1 MKKLIQEKNVKLLIM
16 LCSLIYFISY
26 TTRINYA
33 AVLLEIVKTQNI
45 TKAAASMAL
54 TASAVTYGAGQL
66 ISGFLGDK
74 IKPKYLIFTGI
85 ITASLMNMLIFF
97 AKNPTSMT
105 VIWGINGFA
114 QAMLWPPL
122 VRTLTDMLTASDYKK
137 ASVTVSIA
145 SSVATIAIYFIAPLF
160 ITFLNWRS
168 LFLATS
174 LCGFITSFI
183 WIKGFNIL
191 YKRREDYKPE
201 NFSFGKLENEKKKIS
216 GKVYVFL
223 MFVMLAIAMQ
233 GILRDG
239 ITNWMPTYISETF
252 NLGSAISILTGII
265 LPLFSIASYKT
276 ASFINRKLIKNE
288 LTCATVIFLTGMVSA
303 FILYINTSYNA
314 ILSVILSAIITGAM
328 HGVNLM
334 LITMLP
340 PYFAKYGKVSFV
352 SGILNSCTYI
362 GSALSTYGVAVQADN
377 IGWNIT
383 LLSWGIAAAA
393 GTAFCAVCIP
403 KKKLIS

>member
-1 MKKLIQEKNVKLLIM
+1 MKKLINKKDVKLLIM

-74 IKPKYLIFTGI
+74 IKPKYLIFTGL

-97 AKNPTSMT
+97 SKSPASMT

-114 QAMLWPPL
+114 QSMLWPPL
-122 VRTLTDMLTASDYKK
+122 VRILTDMTTVEDYKK
-137 ASVTVSIA
+137 ASVSVSIA
-145 SSVATIAIYFIAPLF
+145 SSSATVAIYFIAPFF

-168 LFLATS
+168 LFLSTS
-174 LCGFITSFI
+174 LCGFATAFI
-183 WIKGFNIL
+183 WIKGFNAL
-191 YKRREDYKPE
+191 NKRREVYKTE
-201 NFSFGKLENEKKKIS
+201 NFSFGTMESEKKKIS
-216 GKVYVFL
+216 GKIRVFL
-223 MFVMLAIAMQ
+223 AFVMLAIGMQ

-239 ITNWMPTYISETF
+239 ISNWMPTYISETF
-252 NLGSAISILTGII
+252 NLGSAVSILTGII
-265 LPLFSIASYKT
+265 LPLFSIASFKI
-276 ASFINRKLIKNE
+276 ASYINRKFIKNE
-288 LTCATVIFLTGMVSA
+288 LTCAAVIFLTGMVSA
-303 FILYINTSYNA
+303 LILYINTSYNA
-314 ILSVILSAIITGAM
+314 ILSVALSAIITGAM

-340 PYFAKYGKVSFV
+340 PYFAKYGKVSFI
-352 SGILNSCTYI
+352 SGLLNSCTYI
-362 GSALSTYGVAVQADN
+362 GSALSTYGVALLADN
-377 IGWNIT
+377 FGWNIT
-383 LLSWGIAAAA
+383 LLSWVIAATA
-393 GTAFCAVCIP
+393 GTVFCAVCIP